1 MNEEQTKVVE
11 AVEEKAAEVVEA
23 VTEKS
28 EAVME
33 TVKEKVGAV
42 AEAIQEKAAAVIDA
56 ADEKAEEV
64 TKKIDESPA
73 AEAVASAG
81 LAEEPPVAAPEEP
94 VESMD
99 DLKADLEKSYQEYDQ
114 KGTRKFVEN
123 DSPDAEKWQ
132 ELKQM
137 QDDKTVV
144 KVKIKEIV
152 KGGAIAFVNETR
164 AFIPAS
170 QISLG
175 YVEKL
180 EDWVGKTLETYIIT
194 VDPEKKRLVL
204 SARELLRERRDAER
218 KAKME
223 AYKPGAVV
231 EGVVESLKDYG
242 AFVKLDEGV
251 TGLLHV
257 SQISRQR
264 IKHPSV
270 VLQEGQTVKVKI
282 RDVANGKIS
291 LTMRNMDEEAPR
303 EEKSDFHYKN
313 SAAVTTGLGDLLKG
327 LKF

>member
-1 MNEEQTKVVE
+1 MNEELTKVVE
-11 AVEEKAAEVVEA
+11 AVEEKAEA
-23 VTEKS
+23 V
-28 EAVME
+28 V
-33 TVKEKVGAV
+33 
-42 AEAIQEKAAAVIDA
+42 DA
-56 ADEKAEEV
+56 ADEKAEAAAKKVEASPV
-64 TKKIDESPA
+64 TEAAASASLAEESPA
-73 AEAVASAG
+73 A
-81 LAEEPPVAAPEEP
+81 APAEP

-99 DLKADLEKSYQEYDQ
+99 DLKADLEKSYQEYD
-114 KGTRKFVEN
+114 KKDTRKFVEN

-137 QDDKTVV
+137 QDDKAVV

-152 KGGAIAFVNETR
+152 KGGAIAFVNDTR

-180 EDWVGKTLETYIIT
+180 EDWVGRTLETYIIT

-218 KAKME
+218 KARME
-223 AYKPGAVV
+223 AYKPGAIV

-282 RDVANGKIS
+282 RDVADGKIS
-291 LTMRNMDEEAPR
+291 LTMRSLEEEAPR
-303 EEKSDFHYKN
+303 EEKNDFHYKN

-327 LKF
+327 LKL

>member
-1 MNEEQTKVVE
+1 MNEELTKVVE
-11 AVEEKAAEVVEA
+11 AVEEKAEA
-23 VTEKS
+23 V
-28 EAVME
+28 V
-33 TVKEKVGAV
+33 
-42 AEAIQEKAAAVIDA
+42 DA
-56 ADEKAEEV
+56 ADEKAEAAAKKVEASPV
-64 TKKIDESPA
+64 TEAAASASLAEESPA
-73 AEAVASAG
+73 A
-81 LAEEPPVAAPEEP
+81 APAEP

-99 DLKADLEKSYQEYDQ
+99 DLKADLEKSYQEYD
-114 KGTRKFVEN
+114 KKDTRKFVEN

-152 KGGAIAFVNETR
+152 KGGAIAFVNDTR

-180 EDWVGKTLETYIIT
+180 EDWVGRTLETYIIT

-218 KAKME
+218 KARME
-223 AYKPGAVV
+223 AYKPGAIV

-282 RDVANGKIS
+282 RDVADGKIS
-291 LTMRNMDEEAPR
+291 LTMRSLEEEAPR
-303 EEKSDFHYKN
+303 EEKNDFHYKN

-327 LKF
+327 LKL